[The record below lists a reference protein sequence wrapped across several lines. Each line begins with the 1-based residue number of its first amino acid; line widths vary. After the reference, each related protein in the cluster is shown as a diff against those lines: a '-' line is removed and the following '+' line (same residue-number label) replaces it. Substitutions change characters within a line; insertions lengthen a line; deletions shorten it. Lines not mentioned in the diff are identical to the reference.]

1 MEQYRLDWQQLNHF
15 CATENFHFH
24 TTEELEPLKGI
35 IGQDRAAKALSF
47 GLRMNKKGY
56 NIYISGISGTGR
68 SSYSQS
74 IVREFAEKM
83 SPPLDWVYVYNF
95 KNPDKPKA
103 LGMEAGV
110 GKQFKKD
117 IEGMIEQ
124 IRKEIMT
131 AFRSNEYET
140 KKNELIKEYQQKNQE
155 MVKELNDKAQQY
167 GFVFKETE
175 HGLMTIPL
183 VEERPMTQEEYE
195 NLSMEAIEELREK
208 SNELSLQTFE
218 MFNEIRELEELLR
231 QNVKKLDEKTGYD
244 VINYYIKKLLS
255 RYNHREEIRE
265 YINDLEKDIVENI
278 QRFRKTEDSQEK
290 TAALFLRRSSEDNF
304 QMRYKI
310 NLFVNNSEAESA
322 PIINET
328 NPTLYNLIGAIEYKN
343 EMGVLKTDFS
353 QIKPGALHMANGG
366 FLLLH
371 TREILMQP
379 YAWDALKR
387 ALKTGEINIENLSQ
401 QMGLAVTSTLKP
413 EPIPLDLKV
422 VLIGDAYT
430 YSLLYALDE
439 DFKKLFK
446 IMADFDTEMDRTD
459 ENTFKMAKFIATHC
473 KDVGLKPFDREAV
486 CRVIQYS
493 SRLAD
498 HQNKLTTRFSQV
510 VEILYESDAWAQMD
524 NSPLVNLEHVEKAIL
539 EKIDRNSKYEEKLNE
554 LFEDGTLLMDVTG
567 ETVGQINGLVVMGT
581 GEHSFGKPTR
591 ITVSTYRGKSG
602 IINIEREVAKSG
614 PIHSKGVYVLS
625 GYLGA
630 QYAQEQPIALTASIS
645 FEQNYSMIDGDSA
658 SSTELYGILSSIARV
673 PIKQSIAV
681 TGSVNQKGEI
691 QPIGGV
697 NEKIE
702 GFFDVCK
709 IMGFTGEQ
717 GVIIPRQNVK
727 NLLLKDDV
735 IDAVRKGTFH
745 IYAIGH
751 VEEGI
756 EILTGIPAGKADETG
771 EYPPNTI
778 NNRVVKRL
786 KSMYEKAKEE
796 ASGGKPAQ
804 KETDEIK
811 SSS

>member
-1 MEQYRLDWQQLNHF
+1 MEQFRLNWQQLNHF
-15 CATENFHFH
+15 CSTEVFSFN
-24 TTEELEPLKGI
+24 TTEELQPLKGI
-35 IGQDRAAKALSF
+35 IGQDRAAEALSF

-74 IVREFAEKM
+74 IVREYAEKM

-117 IEGMIEQ
+117 IESMIEQ
-124 IRKEIMT
+124 IRKEIIT
-131 AFRSNEYET
+131 AFRGTEYES
-140 KKNELIKEYQQKNQE
+140 KKNELIKEYQHKNQE
-155 MVKELNDKAQQY
+155 LVKALNEKAKEY
-167 GFVFKETE
+167 GFIFKETE

-183 VEERPMTQEEYE
+183 VEEKPMTQEEYE
-195 NLSMEAIEELREK
+195 NLSMEEIEAIREK

-218 MFNEIRELEELLR
+218 MFNEIRELEESLR

-244 VINYYIKKLLS
+244 VINYYIKKLLN
-255 RYNHREEIRE
+255 RYNHRKEIRE
-265 YINDLEKDIVENI
+265 YINELEKDVVENI
-278 QRFRKTEDSQEK
+278 HRFRKTDENQEK
-290 TAALFLRRSSEDNF
+290 TAAFLLRKSSEDNF
-304 QMRYKI
+304 QIRYKV
-310 NLFVNNSEAESA
+310 NLFVNNSDAESA

-343 EMGVLKTDFS
+343 EMGVLKTDFT

-401 QMGLAVTSTLKP
+401 QLGLAVTSTLKP
-413 EPIPLDLKV
+413 EPIPLELKV

-446 IMADFDTEMDRTD
+446 IMADFDTEMVRSD
-459 ENTFKMAKFIATHC
+459 ENTYKMAQFIATHC
-473 KDVGLKPFDREAV
+473 KDVGLMPFERGAV

-498 HQNKLTTRFSQV
+498 NQQKLTSRFSLV
-510 VEILYESDAWAQMD
+510 VEILYEADAWARLD
-524 NSPLVNLEHVEKAIL
+524 HSDRVTLEYVEKAIKN
-539 EKIDRNSKYEEKLNE
+539 KIYRNSKYEEKLNE
-554 LFEDGTLLMDVTG
+554 LFEEGTLLMDVTG
-567 ETVGQINGLVVMGT
+567 EAIGQINGLVVMGT

-591 ITVSTYRGKSG
+591 ITVSTYRGKAG
-602 IINIEREVAKSG
+602 IINIEREVSKSG

-625 GYLGA
+625 GYLGSK
-630 QYAQEQPIALTASIS
+630 YAQERPISLTASVS

-658 SSTELYGILSSIARV
+658 SSTELYGILSSIANA

-709 IMGFTGEQ
+709 LMSFTGEQ
-717 GVIIPRQNVK
+717 GVIIPKQNVK
-727 NLLLKDDV
+727 NLMLKDEV
-735 IDAVRKGTFH
+735 IDAVREGFFH

-756 EILTGIPAGKADETG
+756 EILTGIPAGKPDDEG
-771 EYPPNTI
+771 HYDEGTI
-778 NNRVVKRL
+778 NHRVINKL
-786 KSMYEKAKEE
+786 KTLYEKEK
-796 ASGGKPAQ
+796 KD
-804 KETDEIK
+804 TDGEKK
-811 SSS
+811 SEH